1 MNHNFEARRKI
12 SLIYVTYFDYKKLWN
27 NFESL
32 IKVGD
37 NFYNLDFDIIV
48 VDNSINFLT
57 DSNKRKI
64 YKRFSEYGNY
74 FSKSTFFNSTNVN
87 PEA

>member
-1 MNHNFEARRKI
+1 MNHNFESRRKI

-37 NFYNLDFDIIV
+37 DFY
-48 VDNSINFLT
+48 
-57 DSNKRKI
+57 
-64 YKRFSEYGNY
+64 
-74 FSKSTFFNSTNVN
+74 
-87 PEA
+87 